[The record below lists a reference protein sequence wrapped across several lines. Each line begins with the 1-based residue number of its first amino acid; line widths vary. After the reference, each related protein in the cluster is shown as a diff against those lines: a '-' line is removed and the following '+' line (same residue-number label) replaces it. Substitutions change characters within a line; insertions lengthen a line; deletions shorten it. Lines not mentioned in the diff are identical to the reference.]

1 MGFRQVTLLAQNL
14 RGDVSE
20 MQLGPRSV
28 CFSLNFSSYLLP
40 GCPSGLRLQIRR
52 ANSWLC

>member
-28 CFSLNFSSYLLP
+28 CFSLNFS
-40 GCPSGLRLQIRR
+40 
-52 ANSWLC
+52 